1 MNSIADTIVS
11 KEVNDALCEIRGDFM
26 TRVDHMQ
33 NNFYS
38 TNDDLRRKIKFLED
52 KLCALENKFEYIVN
66 DLLNEIT
73 ELRNQTQWVECE
85 T

>member
-38 TNDDLRRKIKFLED
+38 TNDNLRRKIDFLED
-52 KLCALENKFEYIVN
+52 KLYALENKFTYVTN
-66 DLLNEIT
+66 DLLNVIT
-73 ELRNQTQWVECE
+73 ELKSQTQWAQCE